1 MESEIIAD
9 DCRTRCR
16 EQGIPFFRFSPH
28 LEEAVSA
35 GEVDSSKLISMIIHA
50 KQQTWDQGMPELLQL
65 FLMLTKVNR
74 KKKFMDGGRSMANTT

>member
-1 MESEIIAD
+1 MESEIIAN

-35 GEVDSSKLISMIIHA
+35 GEVDNSKLISMMIHA
-50 KQQTWDQGMPELLQL
+50 RQQSWDQGIPELLQL
-65 FLMLTKVNR
+65 LLMLAKANR
-74 KKKFMDGGRSMANTT
+74 RRKFMDGGRSMAGST